1 MGCTGSKQERQG
13 HWRSPAPLVR
23 CHTMPV
29 HHAALWKGDSCHVVS
44 LMSTTLGSLR
54 LGPVDHDRHHWGCRF
69 CSDDDEGDDPMKKT
83 MRDRKS
89 GDFLAEGLKA
99 KGRSETIKERVPP
112 PRTPTETPRRDPEI
126 IDAWEMMSGLENV
139 SPLYQFSATGGPP
152 VERSFS
158 FHSLQDARRDVKL
171 KVQTKKLFNGSIS
184 PEPMWMK
191 MDIDGGGD
199 SIITEFDP
207 EDISSFREAMEKT
220 SDLTSGEN
228 RRTED
233 PRKSLDLT
241 GTVRS
246 RIIAFQEKINAKK
259 VRAAPSRVRRTFDD
273 CCAVRVILRGYAV
286 RADERDVSMHGGF
299 KEELASLLG
308 PRYGGCKLPRVFA
321 NGRYLGGVEEIRQLH
336 DAGELRGD
344 LGGLRG
350 GGEGE
355 GRLLP
360 WLRRRQVRPCEAC
373 SGSCKV
379 YVEEEDATEYGG
391 FRRCPECNENG
402 LVRCPVCCAGQP
414 PIDRAINVR
423 HLALGFLA
431 LPHGHCTAKKNREMK
446 NGNYSLQVRFKN
458 CRGYSIEF

>member
-29 HHAALWKGDSCHVVS
+29 HHAALWKGGSCHVVS

-54 LGPVDHDRHHWGCRF
+54 LDPVDHDRHHWGCRF
-69 CSDDDEGDDPMKKT
+69 CSDDDEGDNPMKKT
-83 MRDRKS
+83 LRDRKS

-126 IDAWEMMSGLENV
+126 IDAWEMMSGLENA

-158 FHSLQDARRDVKL
+158 FHSLEDARRDVKL
-171 KVQTKKLFNGSIS
+171 KVQTKKLFNGSIL

-199 SIITEFDP
+199 SIITEFNP
-207 EDISSFREAMEKT
+207 EAISSREAMEKT

-228 RRTED
+228 QRTED

-259 VRAAPSRVRRTFDD
+259 VRAAVKPKLPAGGEGKVVFYFTSLRGVRRTFED

-286 RADERDVSMHGGF
+286 RVDERDVSMHGGF

-321 NGRYLGGVEEIRQLH
+321 NGRYLGGVEEIRLLH
-336 DAGELRGD
+336 DAGELGEALEGCEEVVRGKD
-344 LGGLRG
+344 DSCHGCGG
-350 GGEGE
+350 
-355 GRLLP
+355 
-360 WLRRRQVRPCEAC
+360 VRFVPCEGC

-379 YVEEEDATEYGG
+379 YVEEDATECGG

-402 LVRCPVCCAGQP
+402 LVRCPVCCAG
-414 PIDRAINVR
+414 
-423 HLALGFLA
+423 
-431 LPHGHCTAKKNREMK
+431 
-446 NGNYSLQVRFKN
+446 
-458 CRGYSIEF
+458 